1 MLLFS
6 YLQHYLTRFLK
17 KKRTYIYTDAPD
29 YIESLDFDYIET
41 YSFQRGEE
49 YEQNLAHIRK
59 EYEILKRRKEKGKRL
74 TTDEKERLN
83 KLHELLGYTQYLLN
97 KRGQFHPSSKKI
109 NVFTNGDPIID
120 KIKQIL
126 RTEIRETPKWLCAPE
141 YRDSMVFYDKS
152 GKIISV
158 LNVCLSCEYM
168 ATDMFHQIKGD
179 RKTYYLLKKF
189 FIEIGHEVE
198 DPEHFVLEEM
208 ERVKES
214 MNKKNTK
221 RL

>member
-1 MLLFS
+1 MTSTIL
-6 YLQHYLTRFLK
+6 
-17 KKRTYIYTDAPD
+17 YTDAPE

-49 YEQNLAHIRK
+49 YEEKQKLLQAEYDLVKNRK
-59 EYEILKRRKEKGKRL
+59 EQGEILTSDDESRFKEL
-74 TTDEKERLN
+74 YEFLYNEA
-83 KLHELLGYTQYLLN
+83 YLLN
-97 KRGQFHPSSKKI
+97 NIGQFHPSSKKI
-109 NVFTNGDPIID
+109 NVFTNSDPIID

-126 RTEIRETPKWLCAPE
+126 RTEIREMPRWLCKPE
-141 YRDSMVFYDKS
+141 YRDAMVFYDKS

-179 RKTYYLLKKF
+179 RRTYYLLKKF

-208 ERVKES
+208 ERMKKS